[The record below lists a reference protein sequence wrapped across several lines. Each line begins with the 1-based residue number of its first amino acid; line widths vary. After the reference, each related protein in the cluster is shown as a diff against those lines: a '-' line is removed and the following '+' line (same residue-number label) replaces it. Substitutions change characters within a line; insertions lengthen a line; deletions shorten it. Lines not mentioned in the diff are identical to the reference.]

1 MPHLRAAHPEPD
13 ARSAILDAALALFAD
28 KGFHGTTMRE
38 IAVKAG
44 ISQGLLH
51 HHFGSKDGLWK
62 AVGDRTSEQ
71 FLAYVAEI
79 TDPGRPPGIPQAITT
94 YIGYWKRH
102 PAAFRIN
109 LWRLLEGQTKERQA
123 RSKMLTE
130 RSAPLML
137 RAQQAGEVRSD
148 VPAGLLLCIAGAAAQ
163 FWLHSQMEIKDSLAA
178 VGNAPVSEEEFIGY
192 LLKLLAPPDI
202 SKRRL
207 HGSVVAS
214 TRRGKATR
222 PSDGRIP

>member
-1 MPHLRAAHPEPD
+1 MPQVRAAQEAPD
-13 ARSAILDAALALFAD
+13 ARDAILDAALTSFAD

-62 AVGDRTSEQ
+62 AVGDRTSEE
-71 FLAYVAEI
+71 FLAYVAGI
-79 TDPGRPPGIPQAITT
+79 IDPARPPAIPQAIAT
-94 YIGYWKRH
+94 YIDYWKRH

-148 VPAGLLLCIAGAAAQ
+148 VPAGLLFCIAGAAAQ
-163 FWLHSQMEIKDSLAA
+163 FWLHSQTEIRDSLAA
-178 VGNAPVSEEEFIGY
+178 VGNAPVSDEEFVQY
-192 LLKLLAPPDI
+192 LFTLLAPPSAA
-202 SKRRL
+202 SKRKKA
-207 HGSVVAS
+207 SVK
-214 TRRGKATR
+214 RK
-222 PSDGRIP
+222 

>member
-1 MPHLRAAHPEPD
+1 MLNFSSSF
-13 ARSAILDAALALFAD
+13 ARGAILDAALAIFAD
-28 KGFHGTTMRE
+28 KGFHGATMRE

-51 HHFGSKDGLWK
+51 HHFGNKDGLWK
-62 AVGDRTSEQ
+62 AVGDRTSEE
-71 FLAYVAEI
+71 FLDYVAGI
-79 TDPGRPPGIPQAITT
+79 TDPVQGQQGIGHAVAT
-94 YIGYWKRH
+94 YIRYWKQH

-123 RSKMLTE
+123 RSKMLTAK
-130 RSAPLML
+130 SAPLML

-178 VGNAPVSEEEFIGY
+178 IGNAPVSEEEFIGY
-192 LLKLLAPPDI
+192 LMTMLSSTESSGPKAGKQRKPAN
-202 SKRRL
+202 SRR
-207 HGSVVAS
+207 S
-214 TRRGKATR
+214 
-222 PSDGRIP
+222 

>member
-1 MPHLRAAHPEPD
+1 MAQTKAAEGQPD

-51 HHFGSKDGLWK
+51 HHFGSKEGLWK
-62 AVGDRTSEQ
+62 AVGDRTSKE
-71 FLAYVAEI
+71 FLDYVSNVI
-79 TDPGRPPGIPQAITT
+79 DPARPPAIPDAIAT
-94 YIGYWKRH
+94 YLGYWRQH

-123 RSKMLTE
+123 RSKLLTE
-130 RSAPLML
+130 RSVPLFV
-137 RAQQAGEVRSD
+137 RAQQAGEVRDD

-163 FWLHSQMEIKDSLAA
+163 FWLHSQVEIRDSLAA
-178 VGNAPVSEEEFIGY
+178 AGNAPVGEDEFIAHLFT
-192 LLKLLAPPDI
+192 LLKP
-202 SKRRL
+202 
-207 HGSVVAS
+207 
-214 TRRGKATR
+214 
-222 PSDGRIP
+222 

>member
-1 MPHLRAAHPEPD
+1 MSQAKSAHAEPD
-13 ARSAILDAALALFAD
+13 ARKAILDSALALFAN

-62 AVGDRTSEQ
+62 AVGDRTSEE
-71 FLAYVAEI
+71 FLTYVAEI
-79 TDPGRPPGIPQAITT
+79 TDPARPPGISEAIAT

-137 RAQQAGEVRSD
+137 RAQQSGEVRSD

-163 FWLHSQMEIKDSLAA
+163 FWLHSQMEIRDSLAA
-178 VGNAPVSEEEFIGY
+178 VGNPPVSEEEFIGY
-192 LLKLLAPPDI
+192 VLKLLAPPALIARHDQKENSRGRG
-202 SKRRL
+202 SK
-207 HGSVVAS
+207 SAP
-214 TRRGKATR
+214 RRGS
-222 PSDGRIP
+222 P